1 MLYRLL
7 IVMLGLFCWIATA
20 RRGSGAIAVRRE

>member
-20 RRGSGAIAVRRE
+20 RARVRRHCCSA